1 MLNKPSRLN
10 TAIEGSGKRAGAALL
25 MPKLAPGSPAKGDR
39 KAASVL
45 PFWTGDL
52 LSRTMRA
59 QRTDFS
65 KLAIHGG
72 KPVRKQP
79 IPHSAH
85 GTSEIGKPEIDA
97 VVRVL
102 KRKTIFRFL
111 NKPAVSE
118 SAQLEA
124 AYRKYTGAKY
134 ALAIGSGGT
143 TSLVSALVGLGVGA
157 GDEVIVPGYTYIATA
172 AACLVVNAVPVIC
185 EIDNSLTMDPRD
197 MERKITRH
205 TRAIIPVHMRGT
217 PCRMREILAVARKH
231 KLAVLEDV
239 AQANGGAYRGRKLGS
254 IGDVGAFS
262 FQHYKVIT
270 SGEGGMVITND
281 RQIYQRACI
290 AHDSA
295 MVFWSK
301 EGWKVKPFAGENY
314 RMCELRA
321 ALGLAQF
328 RRIDDILGRCR
339 AVKRRI
345 VERIGD
351 LERIQLQDVP
361 DPKGD
366 CGISLAFYLPDARR
380 ARAFS
385 DALKKEGIPNG
396 TMFNKGIPDRHI
408 YCYWDYVMRKW
419 SRDRMGLPWSRAV
432 YKGNVRYSRGMCPQ
446 TLHWLGR
453 AVVFHLHQ
461 HLTTRDA
468 DDIARG
474 VRKVAQAL

>member
-1 MLNKPSRLN
+1 MNRKSSR
-10 TAIEGSGKRAGAALL
+10 
-25 MPKLAPGSPAKGDR
+25 PP
-39 KAASVL
+39 
-45 PFWTGDL
+45 
-52 LSRTMRA
+52 
-59 QRTDFS
+59 
-65 KLAIHGG
+65 LAIHGG
-72 KPVRKQP
+72 APVRKTP
-79 IPHSAH
+79 IPYSAH
-85 GTSEIGKPEIDA
+85 GTSEIGAREINA
-97 VVRVL
+97 VVKVL

-118 SAQLEA
+118 SARLEA
-124 AYRKYTGAKY
+124 AYRRYTGCQY

-172 AACLVVNAVPVIC
+172 AACIVVNAVPVIC
-185 EIDNSLTMDPRD
+185 EVDNSLTMDPRD
-197 MERKITRH
+197 LERKITRH

-217 PCRMREILAVARKH
+217 PCRMREIMAVARRH

-239 AQANGGAYRGRKLGS
+239 AQANGGDYRGRKLGS

-270 SGEGGMVITND
+270 SGEGGMVVTHD
-281 RQIYQRACI
+281 RAIYQRACI

-295 MVFWSK
+295 MVFWAK
-301 EGWKVKPFAGENY
+301 EGWKVRPFAGENY

-328 RRIDDILGRCR
+328 DRLDGILRRCR

-345 VERIGD
+345 VAGIGD
-351 LERIQLQDVP
+351 LPQIEMQDVP

-366 CGISLAFYLPDARR
+366 CGISLVFFLPASKR

-385 DALKKEGIPNG
+385 EALSKEGVPNG
-396 TMFNKGIPDRHI
+396 TMFNQGFPDRHI
-408 YCYWDYVMRKW
+408 YCHWDYVMKKW
-419 SRDRMGLPWSRAV
+419 SRDRLGLPWSRAV
-432 YKGNVRYSRGMCPQ
+432 YRGHVKYSRNMCPQ

-453 AVVFHLHQ
+453 AIALHLHQ
-461 HLTTRDA
+461 HLSTRDG
-468 DDIARG
+468 DDIVRAI
-474 VRKVAQAL
+474 RKVARCI